1 MLQSALLALP
11 PMYLVISGPGMPYE
25 LRYMVIHLF
34 LPVGQSLSYDDGILA
49 FIFFF
54 DVTSCLAF
62 EGGVSIIPNT
72 TTVSHS
78 HSHTLS

>member
-1 MLQSALLALP
+1 L
-11 PMYLVISGPGMPYE
+11 ISGPGMPYE

-34 LPVGQSLSYDDGILA
+34 LPVGQSLCYDDGNLEFISLLWILKKNSA
-49 FIFFF
+49 
-54 DVTSCLAF
+54 VTSCLAF
-62 EGGVSIIPNT
+62 EGGVGIIPNT